1 MKDIKLTWG
10 KPYYHLGTFELKQ
23 PNAKSNKYHKKKKK
37 EMKTELTVEQSAKLI
52 ELGVSSKLAS
62 QYLPTLISTGKGIQR
77 LNDDSS
83 IFTLT
88 DILSILPKEIK
99 FGITTYHLN
108 IDYPPI
114 NQVAARYIDEDD
126 EDNDLKGF
134 MCDELIDSLYLL
146 LIWVIEIG
154 FVKLNTEKK

>member
-1 MKDIKLTWG
+1 MKSQSK
-10 KPYYHLGTFELKQ
+10 F
-23 PNAKSNKYHKKKKK
+23 
-37 EMKTELTVEQSAKLI
+37 KTKLTVEQSAKLI
-52 ELGVSSKLAS
+52 ELGVDASLAS
-62 QYLPTLISTGKGIQR
+62 KCRVQHEADFEVEYRIVPHDEFCYEMAS
-77 LNDDSS
+77 LNPQP
-83 IFTLT
+83 IFDLS

-134 MCDELIDSLYLL
+134 MCGELIDSLYLL